1 MITVI
6 KKTDPNKPEAELIRQ
21 AANIIS
27 DGGLVAFP
35 TETVYGLG
43 ANAKNEAAVAKIYKV
58 KGRPSDNPLIWHGNA
73 LEDFWDIARFSET
86 ALKLAEAFW
95 PGPFTMVLPTKNNKD
110 KSVAVR
116 VSSNPVIRHL
126 IAESGCIIAAPSA
139 NISGRPSPTKAD
151 HVKDDLDGLIDMI
164 IDGGQCKNGL
174 ESTVTDLF
182 TGDCPAILRPGAV
195 TAEMIISVA
204 KELRPPGFS
213 GKTISPG
220 MKYRHY
226 APKTPIILVT
236 GTNFDEIVDD
246 HKKKGERVGVLR
258 LNKNSYEEAAFSLY
272 ERLRDFDKSDVSLII
287 AEAVPEEGV
296 GAAVMN
302 RLRKAAAKVV

>member
-1 MITVI
+1 
-6 KKTDPNKPEAELIRQ
+6 
-21 AANIIS
+21 
-27 DGGLVAFP
+27 
-35 TETVYGLG
+35 
-43 ANAKNEAAVAKIYKV
+43 
-58 KGRPSDNPLIWHGNA
+58 
-73 LEDFWDIARFSET
+73 
-86 ALKLAEAFW
+86 
-95 PGPFTMVLPTKNNKD
+95 
-110 KSVAVR
+110 
-116 VSSNPVIRHL
+116 
-126 IAESGCIIAAPSA
+126 
-139 NISGRPSPTKAD
+139 
-151 HVKDDLDGLIDMI
+151 MI

-174 ESTVTDLF
+174 ESTVVDLF
-182 TGDCPAILRPGAV
+182 TGDIPAILRPGAV

-204 KELRPPGFS
+204 KGLRPSDLGNKNTP
-213 GKTISPG
+213 ISPG

-226 APKTPIILVT
+226 APKAPLILVT

-246 HKKKGERVGVLR
+246 YKKKGERVGILS